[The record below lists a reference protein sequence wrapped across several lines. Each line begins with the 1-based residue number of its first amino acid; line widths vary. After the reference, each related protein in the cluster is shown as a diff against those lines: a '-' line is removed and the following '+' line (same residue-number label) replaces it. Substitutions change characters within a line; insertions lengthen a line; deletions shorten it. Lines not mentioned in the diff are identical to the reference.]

1 MSALGLVEGQSVEI
15 ASRHGAIQV
24 PAHADAA
31 VRRGVVSVP
40 HGWGDL
46 RRSPGYEDR
55 DAAPGANT
63 NELTSTQGS
72 DPINAMPLLT
82 GLAVRLRAV
91 ATVQ

>member
-1 MSALGLVEGQSVEI
+1 MTQLGLAEGQAVEI
-15 ASRHGAIQV
+15 ASEHGAIRV
-24 PAHADAA
+24 PARADAA

-46 RRSPGYEDR
+46 RASSDITYG

-63 NELTSTQGS
+63 NELTSTRNC

-91 ATVQ
+91 ATAQ